1 MLRPPFLIAGLCG
14 SPYLLICD
22 SARTESANS
31 KGDMDKE
38 DILLAI
44 DHDRLFLLLQPIVTT
59 LTRRTVF
66 HEGLL
71 RLRTETGDV
80 LNASDFILD
89 AERYNIVRDVD
100 RRALQLAIVALEKHR
115 GFDIAV
121 NISSPTTADFSWV
134 QSLDELTLDR
144 RGVVRRLIV
153 EITETAAI
161 EDINRT
167 ISFIDSLKELGAR
180 VAIDDYGA
188 GHTNFTNLNLFAP
201 DIVKIDSSYVQKYR
215 EPNARKFLEGL
226 VDLSQTLAFET
237 VAEGVETE
245 ACAQAMSGLG
255 VTYMQGYLFGAPALP
270 EQTLANSKS
279 R

>member
-1 MLRPPFLIAGLCG
+1 
-14 SPYLLICD
+14 
-22 SARTESANS
+22 
-31 KGDMDKE
+31 MDKDE
-38 DILLAI
+38 ILLAI
-44 DHDRLFLLLQPIVTT
+44 EHDRLFLLLQPIVTT
-59 LTRRTVF
+59 LTRRKIF

-71 RLRTETGDV
+71 RLRTQTGDIV
-80 LNASDFILD
+80 AASDFIID
-89 AERYNIVRDVD
+89 AERHNIVRDVD
-100 RRALQLAIVALEKHR
+100 RRALQLAILALEKHR

-121 NISSPTTADFSWV
+121 NISSLTTADFSWV

-161 EDINRT
+161 EDMNRT
-167 ISFIDSLKELGAR
+167 LSFIDSLKDLGAR

-201 DIVKIDSSYVQKYR
+201 DIVKIDSSYVQRYR
-215 EPNARKFLEGL
+215 EPNARKFLEAL

-255 VTYMQGYLFGAPALP
+255 ITYMQGYLFGQPALP
-270 EQTLANSKS
+270 EQSLASQNG

>member
-1 MLRPPFLIAGLCG
+1 MNK
-14 SPYLLICD
+14 D
-22 SARTESANS
+22 
-31 KGDMDKE
+31 

-80 LNASDFILD
+80 INAADFIID
-89 AERYNIVRDVD
+89 AERHNIVRDVD
-100 RRALQLAIVALEKHR
+100 RRALQLAILALEKHR

-121 NISSPTTADFSWV
+121 NISSLTTADFSWV
-134 QSLDELTLDR
+134 QTLDELTLDR

-161 EDINRT
+161 DDINRT
-167 ISFIDSLKELGAR
+167 LSFIDSLRELGAR
-180 VAIDDYGA
+180 IAIDDYGA

-215 EPNARKFLEGL
+215 EANARAFVEAL
-226 VDLSQTLAFET
+226 VDLSQTLGFET

-245 ACAQAMSGLG
+245 ACAKAMSSLG
-255 VTYMQGYLFGAPALP
+255 VTYMQGYLFGQPALP
-270 EQTLANSKS
+270 EQSVTSQSS